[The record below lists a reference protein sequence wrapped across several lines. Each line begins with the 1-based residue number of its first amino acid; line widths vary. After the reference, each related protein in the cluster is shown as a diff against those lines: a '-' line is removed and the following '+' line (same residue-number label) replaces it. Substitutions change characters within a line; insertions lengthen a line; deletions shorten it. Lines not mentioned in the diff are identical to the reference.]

1 MTQKTIL
8 HVFPTFGLGGQQR
21 RFAELVDQ
29 LTSDFHHRVISLS
42 PDVEA
47 QNLIQKKQKISVSTL
62 DLDKSALTNFS
73 NIKKLKRLF
82 SDCDPDLLCT
92 YNWGAI
98 EAVIAKQAGSLRKIG
113 HLHFEDGFGP
123 DEGPTR
129 QNKKRVLAR
138 RAVLRNTKII
148 VPSRTLEIL
157 ALETWKLQ
165 RKNILRIPNGID
177 VERFT
182 VGERDYNHG
191 GPVTIGTVGA
201 FRPEKNLKLLIDLFS
216 RQRADSAAK
225 LLLVGDGPQMSM
237 LKEASERSEKAAT
250 ISLPGATN
258 TPEKNYK
265 NFDIFALTSTTE
277 QMPIGLIEAM
287 IAGLPIIATD
297 VGDVRD
303 MVASE
308 NVPFIGAI
316 EDEDGLRGNLEKL
329 LDNPDLRASIGFANR
344 KKALHDFDRVAMIE
358 TYENLFREHSGLV

>member
-1 MTQKTIL
+1 
-8 HVFPTFGLGGQQR
+8 
-21 RFAELVDQ
+21 
-29 LTSDFHHRVISLS
+29 
-42 PDVEA
+42 
-47 QNLIQKKQKISVSTL
+47 
-62 DLDKSALTNFS
+62 
-73 NIKKLKRLF
+73 
-82 SDCDPDLLCT
+82 
-92 YNWGAI
+92 
-98 EAVIAKQAGSLRKIG
+98 
-113 HLHFEDGFGP
+113 
-123 DEGPTR
+123 
-129 QNKKRVLAR
+129 
-138 RAVLRNTKII
+138 
-148 VPSRTLEIL
+148 
-157 ALETWKLQ
+157 
-165 RKNILRIPNGID
+165 
-177 VERFT
+177 
-182 VGERDYNHG
+182 
-191 GPVTIGTVGA
+191 
-201 FRPEKNLKLLIDLFS
+201 
-216 RQRADSAAK
+216 
-225 LLLVGDGPQMSM
+225 MSM

-316 EDEDGLRGNLEKL
+316 EDEDGLRDNLEKL